1 MRIWAVIPAAGV
13 GKRYSSDI
21 PKQYL
26 SLNGMP
32 VLLHS
37 INKFVKLDEIHEI
50 LVALNPDDEFWQKLN
65 FSHPKVKTIN
75 GGPERCN
82 SVNSA
87 LEELSG
93 RAENGDWILVHD
105 AVRPCISD
113 FDLNKIIEI
122 VHDEDVGGLLACPI
136 LDTIKKVGDN
146 LDVLKT
152 IPREGLWSAMTPQI
166 FRYELLKKAL
176 NAVLNSAQSVT
187 DEAKAIE
194 LIGLTPKII
203 EGDKTNIKIT
213 HPSDMVLAE
222 SIINTWMNK

>member
-37 INKFVKLDEIHEI
+37 INKFVKLDEIHEV

-75 GGPERCN
+75 GGPERCY
-82 SVNSA
+82 SVNNA

-93 RAENGDWILVHD
+93 RADNGDWILVHD

-176 NAVLNSAQSVT
+176 NAVLNSARSVT

>member
-26 SLNGMP
+26 PLSGIP

-37 INKFVKLDEIHEI
+37 INKLVKLDEIEEI
-50 LVALNPDDEFWQKLN
+50 LVVLNPEDTFWEKLN
-65 FSHPKVKTIN
+65 FSHPKVKAIH
-75 GGPERCN
+75 GGLQRCN

-93 RAENGDWILVHD
+93 RAKKGDWVLVHD

-113 FDLNKIIEI
+113 SDLKKITSI
-122 VHDEDVGGLLACPI
+122 VNDEEVGGLLAFPI
-136 LDTIKKVGDN
+136 LDTIKEVGEN
-146 LDVLKT
+146 LDVQKT
-152 IPREGLWSAMTPQI
+152 IPRGNLWSAMTPQI
-166 FRYELLKKAL
+166 FRYGVLKQAL
-176 NAVLNSAQSVT
+176 EAAIMAGESVT
-187 DEAKAIE
+187 DEASAIE
-194 LIGLTPKII
+194 AIGLTPRII
-203 EGDKTNIKIT
+203 QGEKTNIKIT

-222 SIINTWMNK
+222 SIINTLMSK

>member
-75 GGPERCN
+75 GGPERCY
-82 SVNSA
+82 SVNNA

-176 NAVLNSAQSVT
+176 NAVLNSARSVT

>member
-136 LDTIKKVGDN
+136 LDTIKEVGDN

-176 NAVLNSAQSVT
+176 NAVLNSGRSVT

-222 SIINTWMNK
+222 SIINTWLNK

>member
-26 SLNGMP
+26 SLDGMP

-136 LDTIKKVGDN
+136 LDTIKEVGDN

-176 NAVLNSAQSVT
+176 NAVSNSGRSVT

-222 SIINTWMNK
+222 SIINTWLNK

>member
-75 GGPERCN
+75 GGPERCY

-152 IPREGLWSAMTPQI
+152 IPRERLWSAMTPQI

-176 NAVLNSAQSVT
+176 NAVLNSARSVT

>member
-37 INKFVKLDEIHEI
+37 INKFVKLDEIHEV

-75 GGPERCN
+75 GGPERCY

-136 LDTIKKVGDN
+136 LDTIKKVKDN

-176 NAVLNSAQSVT
+176 NAVLNSARSVT

>member
-26 SLNGMP
+26 PLSGIP

-37 INKFVKLDEIHEI
+37 INKLVKLDEIEEI
-50 LVALNPDDEFWQKLN
+50 LVVLNPEDTFWEKLN
-65 FSHPKVKTIN
+65 FSHPKVKAIH
-75 GGPERCN
+75 GGLQRCN

-93 RAENGDWILVHD
+93 RAKKGDWVLVHD

-113 FDLNKIIEI
+113 SDLKKITSI
-122 VHDEDVGGLLACPI
+122 VNDEEVGGLLAFPI
-136 LDTIKKVGDN
+136 LDTIKEVGEN
-146 LDVLKT
+146 LDVQKT
-152 IPREGLWSAMTPQI
+152 IPRGNLWSAMTPQI
-166 FRYELLKKAL
+166 FRYEVLKQAL
-176 NAVLNSAQSVT
+176 EAAIMAGESVT
-187 DEAKAIE
+187 DEASAIE
-194 LIGLTPKII
+194 AIGLTPRII
-203 EGDKTNIKIT
+203 QGEKTNIKIT

-222 SIINTWMNK
+222 SIINTLMSK

>member
-26 SLNGMP
+26 PLSGIP

-37 INKFVKLDEIHEI
+37 INKLVKLDEIEEI
-50 LVALNPDDEFWQKLN
+50 LVVLNPEDTFWEKLN
-65 FSHPKVKTIN
+65 LSHPKVKAIH
-75 GGPERCN
+75 GGLQRCN

-93 RAENGDWILVHD
+93 RAKKGDWVLVHD

-113 FDLNKIIEI
+113 SDLKKITSI
-122 VHDEDVGGLLACPI
+122 VNDEEVGGLLAFPI
-136 LDTIKKVGDN
+136 LDTIKEVGEN
-146 LDVLKT
+146 LDVQKT
-152 IPREGLWSAMTPQI
+152 IPRGNLWSAMTPQI
-166 FRYELLKKAL
+166 FRYEVLKQAL
-176 NAVLNSAQSVT
+176 EAAIMAGESVT
-187 DEAKAIE
+187 DEASAIE
-194 LIGLTPKII
+194 AIGLTPRII
-203 EGDKTNIKIT
+203 QGEKTNIKIT

-222 SIINTWMNK
+222 SIINTLMSK

>member
-93 RAENGDWILVHD
+93 RAEDGDWILVHD

-136 LDTIKKVGDN
+136 LDTIKEVGDN

-176 NAVLNSAQSVT
+176 NAVSNSGRSVT

-222 SIINTWMNK
+222 SIINTWLNK